1 MRPQLLLPMR
11 LLLLQPLLSQQ
22 SNIEACAL
30 CVDSDYKLQ
39 GYF

>member
-22 SNIEACAL
+22 SKVL
-30 CVDSDYKLQ
+30 PFYLLSKT
-39 GYF
+39 